1 MALQRDERERSDKPA
16 RHGWSLRNYMA
27 LFMIVLL
34 GVAGVAAF
42 AVRSIAETDAEHA
55 AVADA
60 TFGAQTAAT
69 EIATDFVLLE
79 KTTDQ
84 LAANPT
90 VAAILSAAGS
100 CGLTFSGGAFSQG
113 HLDIIKPD
121 GSVRCSSQPL
131 PTGPVY
137 ALSDW
142 LPMAIHTRMT
152 AAPFLDPVSGQISAV
167 VASPVGAGLGTVAAI
182 VTLAPLGPSLAASL
196 GGARHLEFLVT
207 TKDSKTV
214 LTRSLASARWVGA
227 DLAGTPFARSGGGVE
242 RQDVDGTT
250 RLYAHFG
257 VASTAWIV
265 FAGADKAAA
274 LTAADQLSNRSLAI
288 IVGGVGVMLLV
299 TSVVYRRIAEPV
311 RRLSLVMRGSTAG
324 DAVKAVGSTGAIEVT
339 DLAWDFDRLMA
350 TVKRE
355 LADRLTKEQK
365 ALVSERNYRQLF
377 ESHPQPMWLYDVHS
391 LRFLKVNDAAVERY
405 GYSRDEFLAMTIRD
419 IRPPQDVPKFL
430 ELIATPQPHLDKTG
444 PWRHLLKD
452 GTTVQVLITSH
463 STTFDEHE
471 ARLVLAEDL
480 TESQQL
486 ELELHQSQARA
497 DANAELSKAK
507 DEMVSMVSHE
517 MRTPLASIVGFAELL
532 VTRKVTV
539 EQRTEYLAVMLQ
551 EGRRLTA
558 LINDFLDLRRI
569 EGGHLTMRYASADI
583 KALVKRAV
591 ALIADPESVPIQ
603 IRVPSSMPLV
613 RIDGDSIFRV
623 VANLLSNARKYS
635 PGGGT
640 IVVGA
645 GVVAD
650 MVEVYVQDEGLGIPA
665 DALSH
670 VFRRFFRVDNADRN
684 GIKGTGLGLAICKN
698 IVEAHGGTIGVES
711 DGLGKG
717 ARFHFTVPL
726 ARETARTGDII
737 VVEDDSGFAHL
748 LQAELTGLG
757 LSSTWAAD
765 AETAERLMMKKSA
778 RAVVLDL
785 LLPGLQ
791 GEAFLHRLRIKH
803 GDGIPVVVVTLKDL
817 DPAESL
823 ALYKA
828 GVTAILRKGPGMAET
843 AARMIAK
850 SLTAEAQAAE
860 LVTG

>member
-1 MALQRDERERSDKPA
+1 MALQRHERERRVEPG
-16 RHGWSLRNYMA
+16 RQGWSLRNYMA
-27 LFMIVLL
+27 LFMVVLL
-34 GVAGVAAF
+34 GVAGLAAF
-42 AVRSIAETDAEHA
+42 AVRNMAEMDAQQN

-60 TFGAQTAAT
+60 NFAAQTAAS
-69 EIATDFVLLE
+69 EIAKDFALLAQ
-79 KTTDQ
+79 TTDQ
-84 LAANPT
+84 LAANPQ
-90 VAAILSAAGS
+90 VAAILSRAGS

-113 HLDIIKPD
+113 HLDIISPD
-121 GSVRCSSQPL
+121 GSVKCSSQPL

-142 LPMAIHTRMT
+142 LPLAIHSRTT
-152 AAPFLDPVSGQISAV
+152 VAPFLDPVSGQISAV
-167 VASPVGAGLGTVAAI
+167 VASPVGAGLGAVAAI

-196 GGARHLEFLVT
+196 GGARHIEFLVT
-207 TKDSKTV
+207 TKDSRTV
-214 LTRSLASARWVGA
+214 ITRSLASARWVGA
-227 DLAGTPFARSGGGVE
+227 DLAGTPFARSGGGVD
-242 RQDVDGTT
+242 RQDVDGTA
-250 RLYAHFG
+250 RLYAHFA

-274 LTAADQLSNRSLAI
+274 LAAADQLSNRSLLI

-299 TSVVYRRIAEPV
+299 SSIVYRRIAEPV
-311 RRLSLVMRGSTAG
+311 RRLSLVMRGSTPG
-324 DAVKAVGSTGAIEVT
+324 DAVKAVGSTGATEVT
-339 DLAWDFDRLMA
+339 NLAWDFDRLMA
-350 TVKRE
+350 TVKHE
-355 LADRLTKEQK
+355 LADRLTKEQN
-365 ALVSERNYRQLF
+365 AVVSERNYRQLF
-377 ESHPQPMWLYDVHS
+377 ESHPQPMWLYDVHT
-391 LRFLKVNDAAVERY
+391 LRFLKVNDAAVDRY
-405 GYSRDEFLAMTIRD
+405 GYTRDEFLAMTIKD

-430 ELIATPQPHLDKTG
+430 ELTAAPQPHYDKTG

-452 GTTVQVLITSH
+452 GSTVQVLITSH
-463 STTFDEHE
+463 TTTFDDHE

-480 TESQQL
+480 SESQRL

-497 DANAELSKAK
+497 EANAELSKAK

-532 VTRKVTV
+532 VTRKVTP
-539 EQRTEYLAVMLQ
+539 EQRTEYLGVMLQ

-569 EGGHLTMRYASADI
+569 EGGHLKMRYAPADI
-583 KALVKRAV
+583 KALIKRSV
-591 ALIADPESVPIQ
+591 ALADPEGIPIQ
-603 IRVPSSMPLV
+603 IRVPYNMPLV

-635 PGGGT
+635 PDGGS

-650 MVEVYVQDEGLGIPA
+650 MIEVYVEDQGLGIPA
-665 DALSH
+665 DALSQ
-670 VFRRFFRVDNADRN
+670 VFRRFFRVDNPDRD

-726 ARETARTGDII
+726 ARETAEIGDVL
-737 VVEDDSGFAHL
+737 VVEDDPGFAHL

-765 AETAERLMMKKSA
+765 AETAERLMIKKRA

-791 GEAFLHRLRIKH
+791 GEAFLHRLRVKH
-803 GDGIPVVVVTLKDL
+803 GSGIPVVVVTLKDL

-823 ALYKA
+823 VLHKA

-850 SLTAEAQAAE
+850 SLAAE
-860 LVTG
+860 LVPS

>member
-1 MALQRDERERSDKPA
+1 MALQRSERERRVEPGRQS
-16 RHGWSLRNYMA
+16 WSLRNYMA
-27 LFMIVLL
+27 LFMVVLL
-34 GVAGVAAF
+34 GVAGLAAF
-42 AVRSIAETDAEHA
+42 AVRNMAEIDAQQN

-60 TFGAQTAAT
+60 NFAAQTAAS
-69 EIATDFVLLE
+69 EIAKDFALLAQ
-79 KTTDQ
+79 TTDQ
-84 LAANPT
+84 LAANPQ
-90 VAAILSAAGS
+90 VAAILSRAGS

-113 HLDIIKPD
+113 HLDIISPD
-121 GSVRCSSQPL
+121 GSVKCSSQPL

-142 LPMAIHTRMT
+142 LPLAIHSRTT
-152 AAPFLDPVSGQISAV
+152 VAPFLDPVSGQISAV
-167 VASPVGAGLGTVAAI
+167 VASPVGAGLGAVAAI

-207 TKDSKTV
+207 TKDSRTV
-214 LTRSLASARWVGA
+214 ITRSLASARWVGA

-242 RQDVDGTT
+242 RQDVDGTA
-250 RLYAHFG
+250 RLYAHFA

-274 LTAADQLSNRSLAI
+274 LAAADQLSNRSLLI

-311 RRLSLVMRGSTAG
+311 RRLSLVMRGSTPG
-324 DAVKAVGSTGAIEVT
+324 DAVKAVGSTGATEVT
-339 DLAWDFDRLMA
+339 NLAWDFDRLMA
-350 TVKRE
+350 TVKHE
-355 LADRLTKEQK
+355 LADRLTKEQN
-365 ALVSERNYRQLF
+365 AVVSERNYRQLF
-377 ESHPQPMWLYDVHS
+377 ESHPQPMWLYDVHT
-391 LRFLKVNDAAVERY
+391 LRFLKVNDAAVDRY
-405 GYSRDEFLAMTIRD
+405 GYTRDEFLAMTIKD

-430 ELIATPQPHLDKTG
+430 ELTAAPQPHYDKTG

-452 GTTVQVLITSH
+452 GSIVQVLITSH
-463 STTFDEHE
+463 TTTFDDHE

-480 TESQQL
+480 SESQRL

-497 DANAELSKAK
+497 EANAELSKAK

-532 VTRKVTV
+532 VTRKVTA
-539 EQRTEYLAVMLQ
+539 EQRTEYLGVMLQ

-569 EGGHLTMRYASADI
+569 EGGHLKMRYAPADI
-583 KALVKRAV
+583 KALIKRSV
-591 ALIADPESVPIQ
+591 ALIADPEGIPIQ
-603 IRVPSSMPLV
+603 IRVPYNMPLV
-613 RIDGDSIFRV
+613 RIDGDSILRV

-635 PGGGT
+635 PDGGS

-645 GVVAD
+645 GLVAD
-650 MVEVYVQDEGLGIPA
+650 MVEVYVEDQGLGIPG
-665 DALSH
+665 DALSQ
-670 VFRRFFRVDNADRN
+670 VFRRFFRVDNPDRD

-698 IVEAHGGTIGVES
+698 IVESHGGTIGVES

-726 ARETARTGDII
+726 AREAAEIGDVL
-737 VVEDDSGFAHL
+737 VVEDDAGFAHL

-765 AETAERLMMKKSA
+765 AETAERLMIKKRA

-791 GEAFLHRLRIKH
+791 GEAFLHRLRVKH
-803 GDGIPVVVVTLKDL
+803 GSGIPVVVVTLKDL

-823 ALYKA
+823 VLHKA

-850 SLTAEAQAAE
+850 SLATE
-860 LVTG
+860 LVPS

>member
-1 MALQRDERERSDKPA
+1 
-16 RHGWSLRNYMA
+16 
-27 LFMIVLL
+27 
-34 GVAGVAAF
+34 
-42 AVRSIAETDAEHA
+42 
-55 AVADA
+55 
-60 TFGAQTAAT
+60 
-69 EIATDFVLLE
+69 
-79 KTTDQ
+79 
-84 LAANPT
+84 
-90 VAAILSAAGS
+90 
-100 CGLTFSGGAFSQG
+100 
-113 HLDIIKPD
+113 
-121 GSVRCSSQPL
+121 
-131 PTGPVY
+131 
-137 ALSDW
+137 
-142 LPMAIHTRMT
+142 
-152 AAPFLDPVSGQISAV
+152 VSGEISAV

-182 VTLAPLGPSLAASL
+182 VALAPLGPSLAATL

-207 TKDSKTV
+207 TKDSKTA

-242 RQDVDGTT
+242 RQDVDGTV
-250 RLYAHFG
+250 RLYAHFA
-257 VASTAWIV
+257 VASTAWVV

-324 DAVKAVGSTGAIEVT
+324 DAVKAVGSTGATEVT
-339 DLAWDFDRLMA
+339 NLAGDFDRLMA
-350 TVKRE
+350 TVKHE

-365 ALVSERNYRQLF
+365 AMVSERNYRQLF
-377 ESHPQPMWLYDVHS
+377 ESHPQPMWLYDVHT
-391 LRFLKVNDAAVERY
+391 LRFLKVNDAAVDRY
-405 GYSRDEFLAMTIRD
+405 GYSREEFLAMTIKD
-419 IRPPQDVPKFL
+419 IRPPQDLPKFL
-430 ELIATPQPHLDKTG
+430 ELLAAPQPQLDKTG
-444 PWRHLLKD
+444 PWRHLMKD
-452 GTTVQVLITSH
+452 GSTVQVLITSH

-497 DANAELSKAK
+497 EANAELSKAK
-507 DEMVSMVSHE
+507 DEMVAMVSHE
-517 MRTPLASIVGFAELL
+517 MRTPLASIVGFTELL
-532 VTRKVTV
+532 VTRKVTP
-539 EQRTEYLAVMLQ
+539 EQRAEYLGVMLQ

-569 EGGHLTMRYASADI
+569 EGGHLTMRYAPADI
-583 KALVKRAV
+583 KALIRRGV
-591 ALIADPESVPIQ
+591 ALIGDGEGTPIQ

-650 MVEVYVQDEGLGIPA
+650 MVEVYVQDQGLGIPA

-670 VFRRFFRVDNADRN
+670 VFRRFFRVDHPDRN

-711 DGLGKG
+711 DGIGKG

-726 ARETARTGDII
+726 ARETARTGDVL

-748 LQAELTGLG
+748 LQAELTGLR

-803 GDGIPVVVVTLKDL
+803 GAGIPVVVVTLKDL

-823 ALYKA
+823 VLYRA

-850 SLTAEAQAAE
+850 SLAAESQAAE

>member
-1 MALQRDERERSDKPA
+1 MALQRSERERRVEPGRQS
-16 RHGWSLRNYMA
+16 WSLRNYMA
-27 LFMIVLL
+27 LFMVVLL
-34 GVAGVAAF
+34 GVAGLAAF
-42 AVRSIAETDAEHA
+42 AVRNMAEIDAQQN

-60 TFGAQTAAT
+60 NFAAQTAAS
-69 EIATDFVLLE
+69 EIAKDFALLAQ
-79 KTTDQ
+79 TTDQ
-84 LAANPT
+84 LAANPQ
-90 VAAILSAAGS
+90 VAAILSRAGS

-113 HLDIIKPD
+113 HLDIISPD
-121 GSVRCSSQPL
+121 GSVKCSSQPL

-142 LPMAIHTRMT
+142 LPLAIHSRTT
-152 AAPFLDPVSGQISAV
+152 VAPFLDPVSGQISAV
-167 VASPVGAGLGTVAAI
+167 VASPVGAGLGAVAAI

-207 TKDSKTV
+207 TKDSRTV
-214 LTRSLASARWVGA
+214 ITRSLASARWVGA

-242 RQDVDGTT
+242 RQDVDGTA
-250 RLYAHFG
+250 RLYAHFA

-274 LTAADQLSNRSLAI
+274 LAAADQLSNRSLLI

-311 RRLSLVMRGSTAG
+311 RRLSLVMRGSTPG
-324 DAVKAVGSTGAIEVT
+324 DAVKAVGSTGATEVT
-339 DLAWDFDRLMA
+339 NLAWDFDRLMA
-350 TVKRE
+350 TVKHE
-355 LADRLTKEQK
+355 LADRLTKEQN
-365 ALVSERNYRQLF
+365 AVVSERNYRQLF
-377 ESHPQPMWLYDVHS
+377 ESHPQPMWLYDVHT
-391 LRFLKVNDAAVERY
+391 LRFLKVNDAAVDRY
-405 GYSRDEFLAMTIRD
+405 GYTRDEFLAMTIKD

-430 ELIATPQPHLDKTG
+430 ELTAAPQPHYDKTG

-452 GTTVQVLITSH
+452 GSIVQVLITSH
-463 STTFDEHE
+463 TTTFDDHE

-480 TESQQL
+480 SESQRL

-497 DANAELSKAK
+497 EANAELSKAK

-532 VTRKVTV
+532 VTRKVTA
-539 EQRTEYLAVMLQ
+539 EQRTEYLGVMLQ

-569 EGGHLTMRYASADI
+569 EGGHLKMRYAPADI
-583 KALVKRAV
+583 NALIKRSV
-591 ALIADPESVPIQ
+591 ALIADPEGIPIQ
-603 IRVPSSMPLV
+603 IRVPYNMPLV
-613 RIDGDSIFRV
+613 RIDGDSILRV

-635 PGGGT
+635 PDGGS

-645 GVVAD
+645 GLVAD
-650 MVEVYVQDEGLGIPA
+650 MVEVYVEDQGLGIPG
-665 DALSH
+665 DALSQ
-670 VFRRFFRVDNADRN
+670 VFRRFFRVDNPDRD

-698 IVEAHGGTIGVES
+698 IVESHGGTIGVES

-726 ARETARTGDII
+726 AREAAEIGDVL
-737 VVEDDSGFAHL
+737 VVEDDAGFALL

-765 AETAERLMMKKSA
+765 AETAERLMIKKRA

-791 GEAFLHRLRIKH
+791 GEAFLHRLRVKH
-803 GDGIPVVVVTLKDL
+803 GSGIPVVVVTLKDL

-823 ALYKA
+823 VLHKA

-850 SLTAEAQAAE
+850 SLAAE
-860 LVTG
+860 LVPS

>member
-1 MALQRDERERSDKPA
+1 MALQRQERERRAKPT
-16 RHGWSLRNYMA
+16 RRGWSLRNYMA
-27 LFMIVLL
+27 LFMVVLL
-34 GVAGVAAF
+34 GVAGIAAF
-42 AVRSIAETDAEHA
+42 AVRNMAEMDAEQT

-60 TFGAQTAAT
+60 NFAAQTAAV
-69 EIATDFVLLE
+69 EITKDFVLLE
-79 KTTDQ
+79 QTTAE
-84 LAANPT
+84 LAANPQ

-100 CGLTFSGGAFSQG
+100 CGLTFSGGTFSQG
-113 HLDIIKPD
+113 HLDIISPD
-121 GSVRCSSQPL
+121 GYVRCSSQPL
-131 PTGPVY
+131 PKGPVY
-137 ALSDW
+137 GLSDW
-142 LPMAIHTRMT
+142 LPVAIHTQTT
-152 AAPFLDPVSGQISAV
+152 AAPFLDPVTGQISAV
-167 VASPVGAGLGTVAAI
+167 VASPVGAGLGAVAAI

-196 GGARHLEFLVT
+196 GGARHLEFMVT

-227 DLAGTPFARSGGGVE
+227 DLEETSFARSGGGVE
-242 RQDVDGTT
+242 RQDVDGTA
-250 RLYAHFG
+250 RLYAHFA
-257 VASTAWIV
+257 VASTGWIV

-288 IVGGVGVMLLV
+288 IVGGVGVMLLI
-299 TSVVYRRIAEPV
+299 TSVVFRRIAEPV
-311 RRLSLVMRGSTAG
+311 RRLSLVMRGSTSG
-324 DAVKAVGSTGAIEVT
+324 DAVKAVGSTGATEVT
-339 DLAWDFDRLMA
+339 NLAWDFDRLMA
-350 TVKRE
+350 TVKHE
-355 LADRLTKEQK
+355 LADRLIKEQN

-377 ESHPQPMWLYDVHS
+377 ESHPQPMWLYDVHT
-391 LRFLKVNDAAVERY
+391 LCFLKVNDAAVERY
-405 GYSRDEFLAMTIRD
+405 GYSSEEFLAMTIKD

-430 ELIATPQPHLDKTG
+430 ELTAAPQPHYDKTG

-452 GTTVQVLITSH
+452 GSTVEVLITSH
-463 STTFDEHE
+463 TTTFDDHE

-480 TESQQL
+480 SESQRL

-497 DANAELSKAK
+497 EANAELSKAK

-532 VTRKVTV
+532 FTRKVTP
-539 EQRTEYLAVMLQ
+539 EQRGEYLGVMLQ

-569 EGGHLTMRYASADI
+569 EGGHLKMRYAPADI
-583 KALVKRAV
+583 KALIKRGV
-591 ALIADPESVPIQ
+591 ALIADPDGIPIQ
-603 IRVPSSMPLV
+603 IRVPYNMPLV

-635 PGGGT
+635 PDGGS

-650 MVEVYVQDEGLGIPA
+650 MVEVYVQDQGLGIPA
-665 DALSH
+665 DALSQ
-670 VFRRFFRVDNADRN
+670 VFRRFFRVDNPDRH

-726 ARETARTGDII
+726 AQEAAQVGDVL

-765 AETAERLMMKKSA
+765 AETAERLMIKKRA

-791 GEAFLHRLRIKH
+791 GEAFLYRLRTKH
-803 GDGIPVVVVTLKDL
+803 GSGIPVVVVTLKDL

-823 ALYKA
+823 VLHKA

-850 SLTAEAQAAE
+850 ALAAE
-860 LVTG
+860 LVAS